1 MAEKQI
7 DKYPKLEMTVVS
19 VAEEKKLDSG
29 AIKLEFQASIDTEIG
44 IKEVKFFTFSSR
56 LHPTIKESIGK
67 DIACDVEISQREYG
81 DNTYTDRKVTQIY
94 IDGKPVA
101 QAGGGG
107 GGGGGGWKGGGGG
120 GYKEDSPEKIASI
133 EAQTIFNG
141 IIKLLESKVIGMD
154 SELGQ
159 AVIVWARAGLLTST
173 QYRNKRDAGAATPKQ
188 ESKPEPAP
196 APKQKAAPP
205 KQAEEDIEDLF
216 PEEPTAPFD
225 RIALSE
231 AMKAAKWNVG
241 TVKSWCKSN
250 LKVTMHGEPLDSDL
264 DIESFVATLSKENI
278 GKLFQTLA
286 DKAVS

>member
-107 GGGGGGWKGGGGG
+107 GGGGGGW
-120 GYKEDSPEKIASI
+120 SPA
-133 EAQTIFNG
+133 
-141 IIKLLESKVIGMD
+141 
-154 SELGQ
+154 
-159 AVIVWARAGLLTST
+159 
-173 QYRNKRDAGAATPKQ
+173 
-188 ESKPEPAP
+188 KPV
-196 APKQKAAPP
+196 
-205 KQAEEDIEDLF
+205 L
-216 PEEPTAPFD
+216 
-225 RIALSE
+225 
-231 AMKAAKWNVG
+231 
-241 TVKSWCKSN
+241 
-250 LKVTMHGEPLDSDL
+250 
-264 DIESFVATLSKENI
+264 
-278 GKLFQTLA
+278 
-286 DKAVS
+286 